1 MARAQR
7 TIGVDTGGTFTDLVL
22 RSGEE
27 ERVHKLPSTP
37 EAPGRA
43 VLAGLEALGGSGADT
58 HVVHGTTVALNAML
72 TGRVAKTALVT
83 GAGFRDLVEIGRQ
96 ERPDIYA
103 LHPRRTAPLVPR
115 ARRFAVGEQM
125 YAKLGIPREDKPSRL
140 MWFARNFEFFGAPT
154 AMFFT
159 MDRQMQEGQWS
170 DLGMFLQSIALLAR
184 EHGLHTAFQE
194 AWAVWTPTIV
204 EILGIPE
211 NEMLFCGMGIGWEDP
226 DHALADLR
234 TDRAELDAL
243 ATFHGF

>member
-1 MARAQR
+1 MHVSEALESRRTCRAFTTKPVPRDTLEAILRGAQR
-7 TIGVDTGGTFTDLVL
+7 APSGGNLQPWRAYVVQDPVRQQIIDTVREKMAATPRGEGAEYHIYPPDLTEPYK
-22 RSGEE
+22 S
-27 ERVHKLPSTP
+27 
-37 EAPGRA
+37 
-43 VLAGLEALGGSGADT
+43 
-58 HVVHGTTVALNAML
+58 
-72 TGRVAKTALVT
+72 
-83 GAGFRDLVEIGRQ
+83 
-96 ERPDIYA
+96 
-103 LHPRRTAPLVPR
+103 
-115 ARRFAVGEQM
+115 RRFAVGEQM

-140 MWFARNFEFFGAPT
+140 MWFTRNFEFFGAPT

-211 NEMLFCGMGIGWEDP
+211 QEMLFCGMGIGWEDP
-226 DHALADLR
+226 AHALADLR

-243 ATFHGF
+243 ASFHGF